1 MDFVVSIGIFFI
13 TAETG
18 IGMMDFKAFLHH
30 FGIIENTIID
40 KSTVDPLPPPPA
52 LLFFAL
58 NYRG

>member
-18 IGMMDFKAFLHH
+18 IGMMDFKALLHH

-40 KSTVDPLPPPPA
+40 KSTVDPLPPSSTT
-52 LLFFAL
+52 FFAL